1 VRPLVSFSALL
12 GIKVLSRMFYRL
24 ETSWVGEEPEDP
36 WSDVRLLCLLN
47 HTSLFEPLF
56 AGVAPNRF
64 LWDIAHRAVVP
75 AADKTM
81 RRPVVGRF
89 IGMLVRHPVSI
100 TREADHTWEAVL
112 SRIEERSMVIILPE
126 GRMRRATGFDAEGQ
140 PMSVRGGIADILHVI
155 ESGKMLIAYSGGL
168 HHVQVPGQALAR
180 PFKTLRIRFEELD
193 IADYRG
199 RLLAEHGEQ
208 GFKRALKADLD
219 RRRDRH
225 SPCTAGSC
233 ARPPAAAPTGPIPP
247 LPSRGTTPAHERA
260 GDTLEDR

>member
-1 VRPLVSFSALL
+1 
-12 GIKVLSRMFYRL
+12 
-24 ETSWVGEEPEDP
+24 
-36 WSDVRLLCLLN
+36 
-47 HTSLFEPLF
+47 
-56 AGVAPNRF
+56 
-64 LWDIAHRAVVP
+64 
-75 AADKTM
+75 
-81 RRPVVGRF
+81 
-89 IGMLVRHPVSI
+89 
-100 TREADHTWEAVL
+100 
-112 SRIEERSMVIILPE
+112 MVIILPE

-168 HHVQVPGQALAR
+168 HHVQAPGQALAR